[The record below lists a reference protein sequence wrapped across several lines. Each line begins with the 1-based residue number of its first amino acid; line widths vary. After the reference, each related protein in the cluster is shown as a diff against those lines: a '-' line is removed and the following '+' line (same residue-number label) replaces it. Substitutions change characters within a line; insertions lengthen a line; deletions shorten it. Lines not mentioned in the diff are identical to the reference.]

1 MRKPKE
7 PTVTKT
13 KHDEMERML
22 TAKVERVIERAKKA
36 EKELDEERAKVHA
49 LQETLL
55 NFFQVV
61 EKKEGVRLIVK
72 LGTRNTGDPLS

>member
-7 PTVTKT
+7 LTITKT

-36 EKELDEERAKVHA
+36 EKELDEERAKVHV
-49 LQETLL
+49 LKETLL

-61 EKKEGVRLIVK
+61 EHKAPNGRGTISVNGGVPR
-72 LGTRNTGDPLS
+72 